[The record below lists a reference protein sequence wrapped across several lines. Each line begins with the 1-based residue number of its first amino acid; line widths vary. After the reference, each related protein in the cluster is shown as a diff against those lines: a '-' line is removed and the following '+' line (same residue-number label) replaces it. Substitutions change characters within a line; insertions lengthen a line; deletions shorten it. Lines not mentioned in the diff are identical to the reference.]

1 MKSTLFQTLSGE
13 TSLFTDLDPLGT
25 GRSKPYMDRKD
36 FFSDLKTVTSPK
48 KTMRQPSGGG
58 GGDGATGAPSLNNS
72 VGSDLFSRP
81 PSLPPNAQQRYNSV
95 SETPPPQETEE
106 PSASAL
112 AGSVPPSTGN
122 RYATLPVAPVQGFGF
137 SAHLL
142 KGCASEPQEANPPL
156 QQQHHQVPPHNQYA
170 LEQQMLMQQQRSL
183 KADLSTAS
191 VWYGGRMDY
200 ADSPT
205 PPLTAPPQQ
214 QQQPPPPQA
223 ASAFGQQQLPAT
235 NSAILKVSLPPEP
248 ASQSSTAAQ
257 QQLQQTHQPFPPPE
271 DAFQMQQQQHVVVD
285 SSSGGAASNSQSN
298 KKDYYG
304 AIPELERS
312 PRRIGTNSSGTP
324 YHHQEGSATLGVPPS
339 GPQPQSRIGGTPQP
353 PPPDL
358 PPKVPERSDR
368 SSPPPLPPKKPQHQ
382 QPSWP
387 RYAHQ
392 STPTMHYC
400 QVENVLLAV

>member
-214 QQQPPPPQA
+214 QQQPPPPQT

-248 ASQSSTAAQ
+248 TSQSSTAAQ
-257 QQLQQTHQPFPPPE
+257 QLLQQTHQPFPPE

>member
-48 KTMRQPSGGG
+48 KTMRQPSGG

-205 PPLTAPPQQ
+205 PPLTSVAPPQQ
-214 QQQPPPPQA
+214 QQQPPPPQT

-248 ASQSSTAAQ
+248 TSQSSAAAQ
-257 QQLQQTHQPFPPPE
+257 QLLQQTHQPFPPE

-285 SSSGGAASNSQSN
+285 SNSGAASNSQSN

-353 PPPDL
+353 PPDL

-368 SSPPPLPPKKPQHQ
+368 SSPPPLPPKKTQHQ

-387 RYAHQ
+387 RYAHR
-392 STPTMHYC
+392 STSSHA
-400 QVENVLLAV
+400 LLSS